1 MSDQLLPPGSFKP
14 PTRADFKDDSV
25 PSGEVKPSGDI
36 VARSKVTLRCPGV
49 PTPRFSILQ
58 SEDRVRT
65 YAVLDRIDRVVA
77 FTAYANRAVEIL
89 KDAQLNPSQSKKS
102 WCWTPFIHSEEYIEM
117 TEEEIRAATIAP
129 DAPNGTD
136 SQTTGTGGKSP
147 AGVFTGSPSIT
158 GSCVG
163 ASAKPSGH
171 RQLPITSDDAT
182 QQFSMATVVGGQYRG
197 RWAIIY
203 VEFADGLCLVELDQK
218 QTMEE
223 EIRVIHRDFL
233 LIWATCL
240 ATDERKE

>member
-25 PSGEVKPSGDI
+25 PQGENMP
-36 VARSKVTLRCPGV
+36 
-49 PTPRFSILQ
+49 PRFSILQ

-77 FTAYANRAVEIL
+77 FTAYVNRAVEIL
-89 KDAQLNPSQSKKS
+89 KDAQLNPSQAKKH
-102 WCWTPFIHSEEYIEM
+102 WCWTPFIHSEEYTEM

-147 AGVFTGSPSIT
+147 AGVFTG
-158 GSCVG
+158 GCVG
-163 ASAKPSGH
+163 ASVKPSGH

-182 QQFSMATVVGGQYRG
+182 QQFSMATVVGGEYRG

-240 ATDERKE
+240 ATAERNRSSGEGK